1 MAIYSLD
8 EAGKAMSDAEIAQY
22 EDAINEYLS
31 LPGTV
36 DFLNDPEQAVHFVH
50 RHFRNVTIAETSVAA
65 LKKAIED
72 AGWKSVSVEI
82 KNGNEMFVS
91 FYVEEQ
97 PEAPVEPEP
106 GEGGDNEGE
115 NGGTGGT
122 PPETGGE
129 TEPDVGE

>member
-8 EAGKAMSDAEIAQY
+8 EAGKAMSEAEIAQY

-36 DFLNDPEQAVHFVH
+36 DFLNDAEQKVHFVH
-50 RHFRNVTIAETSVAA
+50 RHFRGVNIADTSVAA

-97 PEAPVEPEP
+97 TTEPEGP
-106 GEGGDNEGE
+106 EEPGTGGEGGE
-115 NGGTGGT
+115 TT

-129 TEPDVGE
+129 GQGE